1 MSINKK
7 DPNYI
12 AALEKAI
19 KEKYGELATM
29 NPKMFWDP
37 EKEKSYISE
46 TKQVFKKAASNEE
59 SREKIDLD
67 GVLIPK
73 KLISKNGNKT
83 CIICKEYS
91 FDKKDDVY
99 LNKFISCYKC
109 YIKYIEDREERW
121 LSGWRPIEDK

>member
-1 MSINKK
+1 MNKK
-7 DPNYI
+7 DPNYV

-29 NPKMFWDP
+29 NPKMFWDS
-37 EKEKSYISE
+37 EKEKAYISDSKE
-46 TKQVFKKAASNEE
+46 TFKKAARYEE

-73 KLISKNGNKT
+73 KLISKNNNKN
-83 CIICKEYS
+83 CLACKQYS

-99 LNKFISCYKC
+99 LNKFSACYKC

-121 LSGWRPIEDK
+121 LSGWRPNEEK